1 MIDTQNLSVS
11 YNGNVKALDNISL
24 QIKGPAIVGII
35 GPNGAGKSTLMKA
48 MLNLLDYS
56 GQVTVDQKDGRR
68 LGHTIAYVE
77 QRSMID
83 YNFPITV
90 KECVSLGAYTR
101 LGLFR
106 RVGKKEYDQVNQL
119 LEQVGLAGF
128 GNRPIKSLSG
138 GQFQRMLVARCLIQE
153 SDYIFLDE
161 PFVGIDSVSEKI
173 IIDLLKDLKKAG
185 KTILIVHH
193 DLSKVEHYFDELVV
207 LNKELIAYGPVDD
220 VFTVETLSKAY
231 GDHLFLG
238 KGIV

>member
-48 MLNLLDYS
+48 MLNLLDYG

-90 KECVSLGAYTR
+90 KECVLLGTYTR

-106 RVGKKEYDQVNQL
+106 RVGKKEYDQVDQL

-207 LNKELIAYGPVDD
+207 LNKELIAYGPVDE

>member
-83 YNFPITV
+83 YNFPIFFNDTATT
-90 KECVSLGAYTR
+90 EIYTR

-106 RVGKKEYDQVNQL
+106 RVGKKEYDQVDQL

-207 LNKELIAYGPVDD
+207 LNKELIAYGPVDE

-238 KGIV
+238 KGMF

>member
-90 KECVSLGAYTR
+90 KECVSLGIYTR

-106 RVGKKEYDQVNQL
+106 RVGKKEYDQVDQL

-207 LNKELIAYGPVDD
+207 LNKELIAYGPVDE

-238 KGIV
+238 KGMF

>member
-90 KECVSLGAYTR
+90 KECVSLGTYTR

-106 RVGKKEYDQVNQL
+106 HVGKKEYDQVNQL

-238 KGIV
+238 KGMF